1 MSRLK
6 AGWTGTASDG
16 FQAWGGQLA
25 HSLTDSAEQCDRV
38 AGQLD
43 EVAVRVRSTNDQVR
57 ERYLAIGVT
66 VAAGVAFTVMTL
78 GVSDAAAGA
87 TMTAE
92 ATEAASVVATLTTFF
107 NSLLGRWVVAFGIN
121 LVATGVEKA
130 WVNPDHNPV
139 GGWEP
144 GDLTHALPGADAL
157 AVAAPIAEA
166 IPGFKAFRVAHPFR
180 SAAVV
185 SGSAAGTAAFASD
198 LSAFGF
204 EGKPLGLET
213 LIDVGVSAGGSGVIS
228 GAAEWGAARFV
239 TKPPPLA
246 SVDSVLSKAKVGDS
260 LEALGFGVREAHEP
274 HGWARSESGLLVPV
288 TGESGSVDLI
298 TPRTTLPKLAGIRPD
313 EWEKGPG
320 GLLVP
325 EPGAS
330 HPALGVKFQS
340 QPGTLWQESQ
350 QVRKGIFKL
359 VLKGLSNTVLHAR
372 SSAAPPPAPLA
383 TAPVSGLAPAPSVPL
398 PPPDS
403 PASRGRWHL
412 HSATRRLAL
421 GHRQPNLW

>member
-1 MSRLK
+1 
-6 AGWTGTASDG
+6 
-16 FQAWGGQLA
+16 
-25 HSLTDSAEQCDRV
+25 LTDSAEQCDRV

-107 NSLLGRWVVAFGIN
+107 NSLLGRW